1 VGYALYTTHERP
13 FFFNQS
19 ISTGKNFF
27 RFEAK
32 NVKVISANGDVT
44 LRGPVKTKKEKSRVA
59 ARAKAIA
66 GVDRVD
72 NQLEVKSTQ

>member
-1 VGYALYTTHERP
+1 MKDGSL
-13 FFFNQS
+13 S
-19 ISTGKNFF
+19 MM
-27 RFEAK
+27 AK

-66 GVDRVD
+66 GADRVD